1 MDDAEAFD
9 SLFRQALSAMDAGDV
24 ATLGR
29 LLTAH
34 PRLARDRLTAPGSW
48 LRDKVGGALDG
59 FFKDP
64 YLLWFVSEDAPV
76 HGHLPKNIADV
87 TRAIIR
93 AGRPLKANCGRVAA
107 ASCGRSAGG
116 GYRDSRLTPSIG
128 RRSAALPPASGP
140 GCSRATHRK
149 PSPDP
154 ASPTAGSP
162 LDAVGAFLR

>member
-48 LRDKVGGALDG
+48 LRDKIGGALKG

-76 HGHLPKNIADV
+76 HGRLPKNIAEV
-87 TRAIIR
+87 TRAI
-93 AGRPLKANCGRVAA
+93 L
-107 ASCGRSAGG
+107 RSARGAPG
-116 GYRDSRLTPSIG
+116 LQELLDSTLRLVCW
-128 RRSAALPPASGP
+128 SGVAQR
-140 GCSRATHRK
+140 CVVQIELIDT
-149 PSPDP
+149 
-154 ASPTAGSP
+154 
-162 LDAVGAFLR
+162 LL